1 MKLIL
6 SGDTHGTFDLD
17 KITTFFRKQNTTY
30 TKEDYLIICGDTG
43 ICGYSETEEAKV
55 RHILRNLPVT
65 TLFID
70 GNHEDFEKLNAFPV
84 EKWHGGNVHFIEKD
98 IIHLMRGQIFNLG
111 GITFF
116 TFGGAYSPDRRYRE
130 EGISWFPEE
139 LPSRQEYLEGWENLQ
154 KSGFKVDYI
163 LTHTA
168 PQNIISKMGYKD
180 LPGHNE
186 EVPLREFLQ
195 QVADH
200 TDFKAWYFGH
210 FHKDCKIA
218 DSFFCLYDILSL
230 AQSQLQLFED

>member
-17 KITTFFRKQNTTY
+17 KIITFFQKQNTTY

-139 LPSRQEYLEGWENLQ
+139 LPSRQEYLKGWENLQ
-154 KSGFKVDYI
+154 KSGFKVD
-163 LTHTA
+163 
-168 PQNIISKMGYKD
+168 
-180 LPGHNE
+180 
-186 EVPLREFLQ
+186 
-195 QVADH
+195 
-200 TDFKAWYFGH
+200 
-210 FHKDCKIA
+210 
-218 DSFFCLYDILSL
+218 
-230 AQSQLQLFED
+230 

>member
-1 MKLIL
+1 
-6 SGDTHGTFDLD
+6 
-17 KITTFFRKQNTTY
+17 
-30 TKEDYLIICGDTG
+30 
-43 ICGYSETEEAKV
+43 
-55 RHILRNLPVT
+55 
-65 TLFID
+65 
-70 GNHEDFEKLNAFPV
+70 
-84 EKWHGGNVHFIEKD
+84 
-98 IIHLMRGQIFNLG
+98 MRGQIFNLG

>member
-6 SGDTHGTFDLD
+6 SGDTHETFDLD
-17 KITTFFRKQNTTY
+17 KI
-30 TKEDYLIICGDTG
+30 
-43 ICGYSETEEAKV
+43 
-55 RHILRNLPVT
+55 
-65 TLFID
+65 
-70 GNHEDFEKLNAFPV
+70 
-84 EKWHGGNVHFIEKD
+84 
-98 IIHLMRGQIFNLG
+98 
-111 GITFF
+111 ITFF
-116 TFGGAYSPDRRYRE
+116 TFGGAYSPDRAYRE

-139 LPSRQEYLEGWENLQ
+139 LPTRQEYLEGWENLK

-186 EVPLREFLQ
+186 EAPLREFLQ
-195 QVADH
+195 QIADL

-218 DSFFCLYDILSL
+218 DPFFCLYDILSL
-230 AQSQLQLFED
+230 IQR

>member
-17 KITTFFRKQNTTY
+17 KIITFFQKQNTTY

-98 IIHLMRGQIFNLG
+98 IIHLMRGHIFYFWR
-111 GITFF
+111 GIQ
-116 TFGGAYSPDRRYRE
+116 P
-130 EGISWFPEE
+130 
-139 LPSRQEYLEGWENLQ
+139 
-154 KSGFKVDYI
+154 
-163 LTHTA
+163 
-168 PQNIISKMGYKD
+168 
-180 LPGHNE
+180 
-186 EVPLREFLQ
+186 
-195 QVADH
+195 
-200 TDFKAWYFGH
+200 
-210 FHKDCKIA
+210 
-218 DSFFCLYDILSL
+218 
-230 AQSQLQLFED
+230 

>member
-17 KITTFFRKQNTTY
+17 KIITFFQKQNTTY

-116 TFGGAYSPDRRYRE
+116 TFGGAYSPDRR
-130 EGISWFPEE
+130 IS
-139 LPSRQEYLEGWENLQ
+139 G
-154 KSGFKVDYI
+154 G
-163 LTHTA
+163 
-168 PQNIISKMGYKD
+168 
-180 LPGHNE
+180 
-186 EVPLREFLQ
+186 
-195 QVADH
+195 
-200 TDFKAWYFGH
+200 GH
-210 FHKDCKIA
+210 FMVSGRTSLPAGILKRLGKFAKIR
-218 DSFFCLYDILSL
+218 F
-230 AQSQLQLFED
+230 